1 MGLIQRVVESAGIPT
16 LSMGNSPDRMQYSRP
31 TRALVVKFPRGCMF
45 GEPKNRLRQ
54 RRIIMDGLQAFQ
66 TMTEPGAI
74 IELPYR
80 WKRPD
85 PE

>member
-1 MGLIQRVVESAGIPT
+1 
-16 LSMGNSPDRMQYSRP
+16 MGNVPDRMQNAKP

-45 GEPKNRLRQ
+45 GEPKDVKRQ
-54 RRIIMDGLQAFQ
+54 RRIIMDALNALK
-66 TMTEPGAI
+66 TITEPGTI

-80 WKRPD
+80 WKKPD